1 MGRKSQS
8 KLSSK
13 KNDKENNRIIQKR
26 KVLAVLVD
34 KLLRLSS
41 IITQGSNIANSWEHY
56 KQIEAIIKEI
66 INIETHFNTKT
77 KQNPRHFN
85 IENFLKW
92 LNENGAIFE
101 GLEISEFEGYELGLK
116 ATKNF
121 SEGSLLLMVPSK
133 LMLTEQ
139 NARESEL
146 SPFINVDP
154 LLQNMPNITLSLF
167 LLLEKNKP
175 DSFWKPYIDIL
186 PEKYSTILYF
196 TSEEL
201 SELRPSPAFESALK
215 LYKSIARQYAY
226 FYNKI
231 HTLNI
236 PVLKDLQEIFTFE
249 NYRWA
254 VSTVMTRQNMI
265 QMDNCDVTS
274 FIPLWDMCNHEHG
287 KITTDY
293 NKELNRS
300 ECYAL
305 REFQQGQ
312 QIFIFY
318 GARSNVDL
326 FLHNGFVYPKNQQD
340 SLSLSLGISSSDPLR
355 EMKLSLLNNLG
366 LDSVT
371 HYNLYRGDIP
381 VSAELL
387 AFIRIF
393 NMNQDELTKWSSVG
407 LPSDLV
413 SSDPTSSESVGADI
427 DRRAYKYLLT
437 RCELILAS
445 YNKINNAGIE
455 QNGLESTHRK
465 NVKLLK
471 ECEVQILEDAIKY
484 LEIVLQKLPTMIVQ
498 T

>member
-13 KNDKENNRIIQKR
+13 KNANRENNRIVQKR
-26 KVLAVLVD
+26 KELAILAD
-34 KLLRLSS
+34 KLLRLTS
-41 IITQGSNIANSWEHY
+41 IITQVSNIGNSWELH
-56 KQIEAIIKEI
+56 KQIEAVIKEI
-66 INIETHFNTKT
+66 LIIEAPFNIKT
-77 KQNPRHFN
+77 KQNPRHLN

-92 LNENGAIFE
+92 LNENVATFE
-101 GLEISEFEGYELGLK
+101 GVEIGEFEGYEFGLK

-121 SEGSLLLMVPSK
+121 KEGSLLLTVPSK
-133 LMLTEQ
+133 LMLTVQ
-139 NARESEL
+139 NAKESEL
-146 SPFINVDP
+146 SDFISVDP

-167 LLLEKNKP
+167 LLLEKNNP

-196 TSEEL
+196 TAEEL
-201 SELRPSPAFESALK
+201 AELRPSPAFESALK

-231 HTLNI
+231 HTSNI
-236 PVLKDLQEIFTFE
+236 PVLKNLQEIFTFD

-265 QMDNCDVTS
+265 QLDDCDVTS

-293 NKELNRS
+293 NKELNRG

-305 REFQQGQ
+305 RDFQQGE

-326 FLHNGFVYPKNQQD
+326 FLHNGFVYPKNQYD

-355 EMKLSLLNNLG
+355 ETKLSLLSKLG
-366 LDSVT
+366 LAGVT
-371 HYNLYRGDIP
+371 HYNLYRGETPI
-381 VSAELL
+381 SAELL

-393 NMNQDELTKWSSVG
+393 NMNQEELAKWSSQG

-413 SSDPTSSESVGADI
+413 SSESSSVDAVGADV

-437 RCELILAS
+437 RCELIRAS
-445 YNKINNAGIE
+445 YNKTNNDTE
-455 QNGLESTHRK
+455 QNGPESTHRK
-465 NVKLLK
+465 NIKLLK
-471 ECEVQILEDAIKY
+471 ECEVQILEGAIKY
-484 LEIVLQKLPTMIVQ
+484 LENVLQKLPTVK
-498 T
+498 